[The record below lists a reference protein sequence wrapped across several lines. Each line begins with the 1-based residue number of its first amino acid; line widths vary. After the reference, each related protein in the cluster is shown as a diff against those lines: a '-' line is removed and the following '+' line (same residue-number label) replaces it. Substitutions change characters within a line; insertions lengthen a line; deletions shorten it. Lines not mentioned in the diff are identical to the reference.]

1 MFSPAWN
8 NVYFWFIE
16 NGNPM
21 NTRIAPVLL
30 LLLLHFWSFGQ
41 PTYFSDQVLRFEDK
55 IYKPNIKT
63 ILLTPDQDALG
74 FPALA
79 LNSTELLRLSFD
91 DLNGQA
97 EVYHYTFIHCDASWN
112 PSPLNPNE
120 YLEGF
125 LEDEIR
131 DYDFS
136 FNTTR
141 SYTHY
146 SVTFPNEYIR
156 PKRSGNYL
164 VVVYKEKPEEPSF
177 SMRFMMYEPIIDISN
192 LSAKRATMPDSY
204 QTKQEVDFQL
214 STGKLYIGNPSRD
227 IKVILLQNER
237 WDNAI
242 TNLQPRNISGDVL
255 DYDYEEGNLFI
266 AGNEFR
272 RIDIKSLKYNS
283 ERIDSIRF
291 RKDGYHVFVKP
302 DMVNTFRDYI
312 TDTDINGKQI
322 IHTED
327 MQVSEIEADYVW
339 VHFNLPFGFPLANG
353 NLYIQG
359 AFTQRRFSPEA
370 MMNYNMEKKK
380 YEAVFLLKQ
389 GYYNYQYLF
398 VETGKK
404 PGDPSL
410 MEGSHYETKNQYTLL
425 VYVRQQGDM
434 HDSLLGFAQIPEGTL

>member
-1 MFSPAWN
+1 
-8 NVYFWFIE
+8 
-16 NGNPM
+16 M
-21 NTRIAPVLL
+21 NTRITTILGLL
-30 LLLLHFWSFGQ
+30 LVHLVALCQSTS
-41 PTYFSDQVLRFEDK
+41 TYFSNNVLRYEDK
-55 IYKPNIKT
+55 IYQANIKT
-63 ILLTPDQDALG
+63 VMLTPQQDELG
-74 FPALA
+74 FAALA
-79 LNSTELLRLSFD
+79 LNSTTALQLSFD

-97 EVYHYTFIHCDASWN
+97 EVYRYTFIHCDAWWN

-131 DYDFS
+131 EYEFS

-146 SVTFPNEYIR
+146 VVSFPNEYIK
-156 PKRSGNYL
+156 PKLSGNYI
-164 VVVYKEKPEEPSF
+164 VVVYKEKPDEPSLTA
-177 SMRFMMYEPIIDISN
+177 RFMVYDSRVEIAGLN
-192 LSAKRATMPDSY
+192 AHRATMPDSY

-214 STGKLYIGNPSRD
+214 STGKLYIGNPSREV
-227 IKVILLQNER
+227 KVVILQNER

-255 DYDYEEGNLFI
+255 DYNYEEGNLFT

-312 TDTDINGKQI
+312 TETDINGKQI
-322 IHTED
+322 IRTED

-339 VHFNLPFGFPLANG
+339 VHFRLPFGFPLVNG

-370 MMNYNMEKKK
+370 MMNYNMEKKT

-410 MEGSHYETKNQYTLL
+410 MEGSHYETKNQYTVL
-425 VYVRQQGDM
+425 VYVRMQGDM